1 MKLLLAAFVLI
12 STSAF
17 ATENESCWGGLY
29 WALMEKSERICHT
42 QAQMFESQHNLSCR
56 IKYHNSPNVCWSDCS
71 DANGTRIA
79 RLRVDMSS
87 ICDFGSVYFHKTKI
101 TWYR

>member
-17 ATENESCWGGLY
+17 ARETESCWGGPY
-29 WALMEKSERICHT
+29 WALMAKSERICNT

-56 IKYHNSPNVCWSDCS
+56 IKYHNDPNVCWSDCS
-71 DANGTRIA
+71 DANGTRVA
-79 RLRVDMSS
+79 RLRVDMTSN
-87 ICDFGSVYFHKTKI
+87 CNFGNVDFHKTKT